1 MNYMCCKCKDIF
13 SANNDNEVV
22 WSYNMPVCN
31 SCNVKGIG
39 GNYNL
44 DSVENKESDK

>member
-22 WSYNMPVCN
+22 WTYGMPLC
-31 SCNVKGIG
+31 SGCKTT
-39 GNYNL
+39 
-44 DSVENKESDK
+44 DKKETLEED